1 MIKANRILLALS
13 LMLVG
18 GLLGACREEE
28 QDRVLLLKP
37 GVYQGK
43 VDAPLTMEQKE
54 ELRIRQM
61 QQGAL

>member
-1 MIKANRILLALS
+1 MFKANRILLALS

-37 GVYQGK
+37 GEYQGK
-43 VDAPLTMEQKE
+43 MDAPLTAEQME
-54 ELRIRQM
+54 ELRIRQR